1 MWCFKQA
8 AGLSVFLLVLAP
20 LVAQAQSSFD
30 WRYYPGSAGLAAAG
44 IAPPAGVNINLPAG
58 NYMTPVRDQGQV
70 GSCWA
75 FSAIGVLEAKYDIV
89 TGTVNSKLDLSE
101 QNLICAGSQTNAPW
115 AWFGSVES
123 GGWPDMCLAYVAN
136 YGVVTEAKMPY
147 ISTNGGSDISPYWPL
162 QGSYTLYRATDILDS
177 CGLLNNLGVDPTN
190 FTANSNSTTTFTA
203 SLKTAL
209 ETDGPLGAAI
219 DSETDWYNLPGTP
232 NTPISSLG
240 GYNGIDHAVVI
251 TGFTDDPSAPGGGYW
266 DIKNSW
272 GADWNGDG
280 LSDGYGFVSY
290 YTMQL
295 DDYVYGIGGTVYTVD
310 VPEPSTLALLAV
322 GAISLVA
329 YAWRRRG
336 AKA

>member
-1 MWCFKQA
+1 
-8 AGLSVFLLVLAP
+8 
-20 LVAQAQSSFD
+20 
-30 WRYYPGSAGLAAAG
+30 
-44 IAPPAGVNINLPAG
+44 
-58 NYMTPVRDQGQV
+58 
-70 GSCWA
+70 
-75 FSAIGVLEAKYDIV
+75 
-89 TGTVNSKLDLSE
+89 
-101 QNLICAGSQTNAPW
+101 
-115 AWFGSVES
+115 
-123 GGWPDMCLAYVAN
+123 MCLAYVAN

-251 TGFTDDPSAPGGGYW
+251 TGFTDDPSTQAAATGISKIAGALIGTAMAFPMAMVSSAITPCNSMTTCTASAARSIQSMCPSPRPSPSSPLAP
-266 DIKNSW
+266 S
-272 GADWNGDG
+272 ASSHTLGDG
-280 LSDGYGFVSY
+280 VGRRLDERQSLPFLNLGSLGKDCGHPLSVSY
-290 YTMQL
+290 RFC
-295 DDYVYGIGGTVYTVD
+295 G
-310 VPEPSTLALLAV
+310 SCALCR
-322 GAISLVA
+322 IFFQCR
-329 YAWRRRG
+329 W
-336 AKA
+336 